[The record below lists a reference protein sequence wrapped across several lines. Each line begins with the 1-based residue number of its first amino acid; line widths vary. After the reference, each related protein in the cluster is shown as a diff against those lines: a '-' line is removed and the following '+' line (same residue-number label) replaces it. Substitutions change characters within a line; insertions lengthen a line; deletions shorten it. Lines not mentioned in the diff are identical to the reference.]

1 MIKKIEAAIRPDKM
15 NQVMQALIDDG
26 AIGVTAIEVKG
37 RGRAGGMELQWRTG
51 TYLVHLLPRILI
63 SIVCNE
69 EDVERNVETIRKA
82 AFTGQKGDGII
93 YVSPVESVIRIST
106 GEQDTDALSAAR
118 GNGVSEM
125 N

>member
-1 MIKKIEAAIRPDKM
+1 MKKIEAAIRPDKM
-15 NQVMQALIDDG
+15 NQVMQALIDEG

-37 RGRAGGMELQWRTG
+37 RGREGGMELQWRTG

-69 EDVERNVETIRKA
+69 DDVERNVEAIRKA

-93 YVSPVESVIRIST
+93 FVSPVESVIRIST
-106 GEQDTDALSAAR
+106 GEEDTDALSYASE
-118 GNGVSEM
+118 NGVAG
-125 N
+125 

>member
-15 NQVMQALIDDG
+15 NQVMQALIDEG

-37 RGRAGGMELQWRTG
+37 RGREGGMELQWRTG

-69 EDVERNVETIRKA
+69 DDVERNVEAIRKA

-93 YVSPVESVIRIST
+93 FVSPVESVIRIST
-106 GEQDTDALSAAR
+106 GEEDTDALSYASE
-118 GNGVSEM
+118 NGVAG
-125 N
+125 

>member
-15 NQVMQALIDDG
+15 NQVMQALIDEG

-37 RGRAGGMELQWRTG
+37 RGREGGMELQWRTG

-69 EDVERNVETIRKA
+69 DDVERNVEAIRKA

-93 YVSPVESVIRIST
+93 FVSPVESVIRIST
-106 GEQDTDALSAAR
+106 GEEDTDELSYASE
-118 GNGVSEM
+118 NGVAG
-125 N
+125 